1 MGSGTKK
8 KSWEVDMGTYVYT
21 PKEDLA
27 YKWCINNNVKIYPK
41 PKSQTEWYLIVN
53 VNGVEKQSPEA
64 YKKNEIW
71 KNLFKFYTYYYDK
84 YKK

>member
-8 KSWEVDMGTYVYT
+8 KSWEVDMGDYLYT
-21 PKEDLA
+21 EKENEA
-27 YKWCINNNVKIYPK
+27 FKWCISNNIKVYPK

-53 VNGVEKQSPEA
+53 VNGVERQSPEA
-64 YKKNEIW
+64 YKKTEIW